1 MELFCF
7 VGNRLWFK
15 ISARCNQP
23 TNEQANKN
31 LEGGKIT
38 FWVYFTYLT
47 SKWKTTWMQNWKY
60 KGYNSG
66 ISFGLLVECLIPTRF
81 STNYYWIIEVWKP
94 VLFSRSK
101 VWGLTNS
108 HHLISKLIPHLYCC
122 VYPPHT
128 GFISPGIAH
137 TISSR
142 IFQNFTVYKAECIS
156 PCFPCFGSLES
167 HKSCGRR
174 ILSPL
179 FRERNPGSARLTD
192 LI

>member
-1 MELFCF
+1 MNKQTKTLKGAKSLFEY
-7 VGNRLWFK
+7 
-15 ISARCNQP
+15 ISHTWHQN
-23 TNEQANKN
+23 
-31 LEGGKIT
+31 GKQCG
-38 FWVYFTYLT
+38 
-47 SKWKTTWMQNWKY
+47 MQNWKY
-60 KGYNSG
+60 KGHNSG

-101 VWGLTNS
+101 VSNS

-137 TISSR
+137 SISSR
-142 IFQNFTVYKAECIS
+142 IFQNFTVYKAGCIS
-156 PCFPCFGSLES
+156 PCFPCVGSLES